1 MASFLE
7 CMTRLNQV
15 LLLVVN
21 ILVAVSVCVCMCVRL
36 VWRYTSY
43 ILWDR
48 VMERQAGQNS
58 KYAILFA
65 ILFLYRTLPQN

>member
-21 ILVAVSVCVCMCVRL
+21 ILVAVSVCVCVCVYA
-36 VWRYTSY
+36 YTTGVAVHLLY
-43 ILWDR
+43 I
-48 VMERQAGQNS
+48 VG
-58 KYAILFA
+58 
-65 ILFLYRTLPQN
+65 